1 MNRPAGQGSTN
12 LVGAGL
18 ILLAAACFGTLGPL
32 SRFADEAG
40 VSSLALVFW
49 RGVLGAGC
57 MVLFIGARYA
67 TRGVGVV
74 SLGAVPVRDRWFMAG
89 AAVANTILNLA
100 VFVAFLRISIALS
113 LLVFY
118 LYPAFV
124 ALISVAW
131 LGDRLDRIRWAA
143 LARSRAGMV
152 LVVAGAGDLGQLDAL
167 GIGLSFVGALGQT
180 FYVLAARHGFAHVPG
195 SQAAALTMGGAASL
209 YLLIAVA
216 IGALGDLTV
225 PIGSLGAL
233 WPVAMAGIV
242 GAGIPTVSYITG
254 IRRLGAPRAAILA
267 NFEPVVGV
275 LLAALLLAEQPTL
288 VQLLGGLLIIVSGVV
303 LQLRP
308 RAEIAEHEAVADTVV
323 GTEVDEEPYPAAE
336 SG

>member
-1 MNRPAGQGSTN
+1 MSQPGSPSREASVD

-32 SRFADEAG
+32 SRYADEAG

-49 RGVLGAGC
+49 RGLLGAGT
-57 MVLFIGARYA
+57 MAVFISARFA
-67 TRGVGVV
+67 TRGVRMVP
-74 SLGAVPVRDRWFMAG
+74 LGRLPVRDRWFMV
-89 AAVANTILNLA
+89 AASLANAILNLA
-100 VFVAFLRISIALS
+100 VFVAFLRISIALA

-124 ALISVAW
+124 ALVSVGW
-131 LGDRLDRIRWAA
+131 LGERLDRIRWGA
-143 LARSRAGMV
+143 LGMSLAGMV
-152 LVVAGAGDLGQLDAL
+152 LVVAGAGSLGELDPL
-167 GIGLSFVGALGQT
+167 GIGLSFVGALAQT

-195 SQAAALTMGGAASL
+195 SQAAALTMAGAASL
-209 YLLIAVA
+209 YLLAAVV
-216 IGALGDLTV
+216 IGATGDLAV
-225 PIGSLGAL
+225 PLGSVDAL
-233 WPVAMAGIV
+233 WPVALAGVV

-275 LLAALLLAEQPTL
+275 ALAALLLAEQPTF
-288 VQLLGGLLIIVSGVV
+288 VQLLGGLLIIGSGVV

-308 RAEIAEHEAVADTVV
+308 RAKTADHEAI
-323 GTEVDEEPYPAAE
+323 G
-336 SG
+336 G

>member
-1 MNRPAGQGSTN
+1 MSHERARSAD

-18 ILLAAACFGTLGPL
+18 IVLAAACFGTLGPL
-32 SRFADEAG
+32 SRYADDAG

-49 RGVLGAGC
+49 RGSLGAGC
-57 MVLFIGARYA
+57 MVLFIAARWA
-67 TRGVGVV
+67 VLRRGVVP
-74 SLGAVPVRDRWFMAG
+74 LRQVPVRDRWFMAA

-100 VFVAFLRISIALS
+100 VFVAFLRISIALA

-124 ALISVAW
+124 ALISVTW
-131 LGDRLDRIRWAA
+131 LGERLDRIRWAA
-143 LARSRAGMV
+143 LVMSLAGMV
-152 LVVAGAGDLGQLDAL
+152 LVVAGAGDLGQLDGL

-180 FYVLAARHGFAHVPG
+180 FYVLAARYGFAHVPG
-195 SQAAALTMGGAASL
+195 AQAAALTMGGAATL

-216 IGALGDLTV
+216 IGALGQLAV
-225 PIGSLGAL
+225 PAQSAAAL
-233 WPVAMAGIV
+233 WPVLLAGLV
-242 GAGIPTVSYITG
+242 GAGVPTVTYITG

-275 LLAALLLAEQPTL
+275 ALAALLLAERPAPL
-288 VQLLGGLLIIVSGVV
+288 QLLGGALIIGSGVV

-308 RAEIAEHEAVADTVV
+308 RAEAAEHEAVV
-323 GTEVDEEPYPAAE
+323 EPEELDEAAP